1 MTRLPSMISLPFG
14 VNKSINLSQE
24 SRLCTPACLKVRTL

>member
-1 MTRLPSMISLPFG
+1 MTRLPSMISLPLD

-24 SRLCTPACLKVRTL
+24 SRLCTPACHKIWAL